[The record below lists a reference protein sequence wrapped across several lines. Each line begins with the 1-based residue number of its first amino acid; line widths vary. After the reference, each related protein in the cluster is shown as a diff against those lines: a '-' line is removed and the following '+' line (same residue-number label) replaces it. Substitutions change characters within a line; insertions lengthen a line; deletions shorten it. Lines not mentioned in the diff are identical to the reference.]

1 MEAREQRPAMT
12 GHERGDISLVG
23 QNKDNINLSKRQRK
37 VFDLLCTGWYSAADI
52 SIALHY
58 ADPRSYIRE
67 LRDKGINVLDEWIE
81 GDETRYKRYTIKQ
94 PII

>member
-1 MEAREQRPAMT
+1 MEIKEQRPDRLEPIQ
-12 GHERGDISLVG
+12 GKISFGG
-23 QNKDNINLSKRQRK
+23 QDKDTPKLSKRQRK
-37 VFDLLCTGWYSAADI
+37 VYELLRTGKFSTADI
-52 SIALHY
+52 AIRLHY